1 MNRAFESLHRFD
13 WLLFLSIII
22 LLALGVSAIYS
33 VDLGHGTGDFLKTK
47 KQIIA
52 IVIGIILFFGISF
65 FNYKRL
71 FRYTFGAYM
80 ALMAAL
86 LGVLFF
92 GQEVRGTK
100 SWFNFGIVNFQPV
113 EFVKIGMIIVLAKYF
128 SEHLDKKF
136 TPRFII
142 ESGLLAAV
150 PVGLVLL
157 QPDFGSAMVIVLL
170 WVFMLLV
177 IGISKKHVM
186 ILAGI
191 GLLVAAAAWAF
202 LLQGYQK
209 ERILNFL
216 QPARDAHTS
225 GYNIKQAIIA
235 IGAGKVWGRGLGL
248 GSQTQLKFLPE
259 SQTDFI
265 FAVIAEELG
274 LVIVAVIFA
283 VFALILYRLWLLAK
297 NSNDNFSI
305 FIILGAAF
313 LIFIQMFIN
322 VGMNLGLVPV
332 TGLTLP
338 LVSYGGSSLLAH
350 FILLGIIE
358 AIKIRTTSISQGH
371 NAEYIPFKISAKG
384 GSASRSGSEDPS
396 GA

>member
-1 MNRAFESLHRFD
+1 MNKAFEYLRRFD
-13 WLLFLSIII
+13 LILFSSIVI
-22 LLALGVSAIYS
+22 LLALGLSAIYS

-52 IVIGIILFFGISF
+52 IVVGFILFFSVSF

-71 FRYTFGAYM
+71 FRYTFGIYLILIAM
-80 ALMAAL
+80 LVS
-86 LGVLFF
+86 VLIF

-100 SWFNFGIVNFQPV
+100 SWFNFGIVNLQPV

-136 TPRFII
+136 TLRFIV
-142 ESGLLAAV
+142 ESGLLAAA
-150 PVGLVLL
+150 PVVLVLL
-157 QPDFGSAMVIVLL
+157 QPDFGSAMVIVFL
-170 WVFMLLV
+170 WLFMLLV
-177 IGISKKHVM
+177 VGISKKNILIIAVTGT
-186 ILAGI
+186 ILA
-191 GLLVAAAAWAF
+191 LTAWFF
-202 LLQGYQK
+202 LLQSYQK

-216 QPARDAHTS
+216 QPTRDTHIS

-235 IGAGKVWGRGLGL
+235 IGAGKIWGRGLGL

-283 VFALILYRLWLLAK
+283 AFALIFYRLWMLAK
-297 NSNDNFSI
+297 NSNDNFSVY
-305 FIILGAAF
+305 IILGAAF
-313 LIFIQMFIN
+313 VIFVQMFIN

-338 LVSYGGSSLLAH
+338 FVSYGGSSLLAH
-350 FILLGIIE
+350 FILLGVIE
-358 AIKIRTTSISQGH
+358 AIKIRTTFISQGH
-371 NAEYIPFKISAKG
+371 DAEYISHI
-384 GSASRSGSEDPS
+384 
-396 GA
+396 

>member
-1 MNRAFESLHRFD
+1 MNKLFEYLRHFD
-13 WLLFLSIII
+13 WLLFLAIII
-22 LLALGVSAIYS
+22 LLALGLSAIYS

-52 IVIGIILFFGISF
+52 IVVGLVLFFSVSF

-71 FRYTFGAYM
+71 ARY
-80 ALMAAL
+80 ALGIYAAL
-86 LGVLFF
+86 LAGLLAVLVW
-92 GQEVRGTK
+92 GQQIRGTR
-100 SWFNFGIVNFQPV
+100 SWFNFGVANIQPV

-136 TPRFII
+136 SWRFII
-142 ESGLLAAV
+142 ESGLLAAI

-157 QPDFGSAMVIVLL
+157 QPDFGSAMVIILL
-170 WVFMLLV
+170 WLFMLLV
-177 IGISKKHVM
+177 AGISKKHAL
-186 ILAGI
+186 ILLGF
-191 GLLVAAAAWAF
+191 GLVLAVTMWAF
-202 LLQGYQK
+202 LLKDYQK
-209 ERILNFL
+209 ERILNFV
-216 QPARDAHTS
+216 QPARDTRAT
-225 GYNIKQAIIA
+225 GYNIKQAIVA
-235 IGAGKVWGRGLGL
+235 VGAGKIWGRGLGL

-283 VFALILYRLWLLAK
+283 VFALIFYRFWMLAK

-313 LIFIQMFIN
+313 VIFIQMFIN
-322 VGMNLGLVPV
+322 IGMNLGLVPV
-332 TGLTLP
+332 TGLALP
-338 LVSYGGSSLLAH
+338 LVSYGGSSLLSQ

-358 AIKIRTTSISQGH
+358 AIKIRTTFISQGH
-371 NAEYIPFKISAKG
+371 DAEYIPNI
-384 GSASRSGSEDPS
+384 
-396 GA
+396 

>member
-1 MNRAFESLHRFD
+1 MNRILEYLRHFD
-13 WLLFLSIII
+13 WILFLSIII

-52 IVIGIILFFGISF
+52 IVIGIILFFGVSF

-71 FRYTFGAYM
+71 FRYALGIYLV
-80 ALMAAL
+80 LMAGL
-86 LGVLFF
+86 IGVLFF
-92 GQEVRGTK
+92 GQEIRGTK
-100 SWFNFGIVNFQPV
+100 SWFNFGIVNLQPV

-128 SEHLDKKF
+128 GDHLDKKF
-136 TPRFII
+136 TLRFIV
-142 ESGLLAAV
+142 ESGLLTAV
-150 PVGLVLL
+150 PVVLVLL

-177 IGISKKHVM
+177 VGISKKHAM
-186 ILAGI
+186 MLLALG
-191 GLLVAAAAWAF
+191 LVAAAVAWAF

-216 QPARDAHTS
+216 QPARDTHFS
-225 GYNIKQAIIA
+225 GYNIKQSIIA

-283 VFALILYRLWLLAK
+283 VFALIFYRLWLLAK

-313 LIFIQMFIN
+313 IIFVQMFIN

-358 AIKIRTTSISQGH
+358 AIKIRTTFISQGH
-371 NAEYIPFKISAKG
+371 DAEYIPNI
-384 GSASRSGSEDPS
+384 
-396 GA
+396 